1 MTLLKRWL
9 IGVVVLLALAACS
22 PSPASPTAIP
32 EHSKPP
38 TMSPSQAM
46 DIGAVEAGSF
56 KAVVDGAVLHDFQ
69 GTGLYAKMEDGSLF
83 ITLTN
88 LRDVKNATV
97 SIILPPGTQPGQY
110 TLNPYQASLSGETNV
125 TAVAAGLSIIS
136 PQGSP
141 NTSDMYTLAT
151 SGSLDL
157 KSLTPASGT
166 FQFSAQTDSGRT
178 VTVSGS
184 FNQIPLQDNAG

>member
-9 IGVVVLLALAACS
+9 IGCLVLVALAACTS
-22 PSPASPTAIP
+22 TPAAPTAAP
-32 EHSKPP
+32 ERDKPP

-46 DIGAVEAGSF
+46 DVNNVQAGRF
-56 KAVVDGAVLHDFQ
+56 KAVVDGAVLHDFE

-97 SIILPPGTQPGQY
+97 SIILPPGTQPGTF
-110 TLNPYQASLSGETNV
+110 TLNAYQTSLSGETNV
-125 TAVAAGLSIIS
+125 TAVAAGISIIS
-136 PQGSP
+136 PQGSD
-141 NTSDMYTLAT
+141 NISDMYTISTNGTLT
-151 SGSLDL
+151 LT
-157 KSLTPASGT
+157 SLTPASGT
-166 FQFSAQTDSGRT
+166 FQFSAQTDTGRA